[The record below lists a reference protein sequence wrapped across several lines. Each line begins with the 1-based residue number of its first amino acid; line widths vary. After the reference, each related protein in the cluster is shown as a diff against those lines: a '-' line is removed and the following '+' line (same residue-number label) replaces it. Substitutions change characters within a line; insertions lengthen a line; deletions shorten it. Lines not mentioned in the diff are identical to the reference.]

1 VVDRLT
7 DLLGRVVQR
16 PQPTGWYA
24 DEAGVARVHLVPDTF
39 DELVTL
45 AFAEIIRYG
54 ADSPQIVRRLR
65 ASFDDLDGR
74 SAPPPAA
81 IAKMRQLLDATAGE
95 IALKAFTP
103 LTETPDQRG
112 LG

>member
-1 VVDRLT
+1 M
-7 DLLGRVVQR
+7 
-16 PQPTGWYA
+16 
-24 DEAGVARVHLVPDTF
+24 
-39 DELVTL
+39 TL
-45 AFAEIIRYG
+45 AFTEIIRYG

-65 ASFDDLDGR
+65 ASFDDIDGR
-74 SAPPPAA
+74 SARPHPAT
-81 IAKMRQLLDATAGE
+81 ITKMRQLLDATAGE